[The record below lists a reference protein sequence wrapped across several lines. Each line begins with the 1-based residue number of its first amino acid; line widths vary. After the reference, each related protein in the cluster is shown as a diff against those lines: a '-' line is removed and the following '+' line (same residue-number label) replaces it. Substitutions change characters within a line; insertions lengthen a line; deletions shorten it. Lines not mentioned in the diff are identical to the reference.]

1 MRSRSARKIS
11 SEVKYSRARV
21 CWPNAVRVCMRGSP
35 EISSPVSPA
44 RPMIAFA
51 GSGAY
56 QNAMPIPSPFHDRT
70 SKLCTSYRWKD
81 WSGYAAVSS
90 YDTTHDR
97 EYFAFRESA
106 GLLDVTPLFKYE
118 VHGPDAAALLSR
130 MMVRDVSKLKVG
142 RVGYSCWCD
151 DYGKVIDDG
160 TVTRLGEDYYRV
172 TAAAPTLHW
181 LQTVGRGLRVTIED
195 STARLAALA
204 LQGPRS
210 REILRAASDADLD
223 ALKVFG
229 ATRARLDGLD
239 VWITR
244 TGFTGDLGYEVWV
257 ENAGALR
264 LWDALVDAGRPHG
277 IEPAG
282 LDALDVSR
290 IDAGLIL
297 LGVDYFSAPKVI
309 LEARKSTPFE
319 LGLGWIVDFDR
330 DRFPSFVG
338 RDALA
343 AEKKRGSA
351 WALVGLEVAWEALE
365 ALYESFSLPPSLP
378 ATARRDGLPV
388 YDDDGRQVGKVT
400 SHTWSPILKKYI
412 ALTSVHA
419 RYAAPGTVLQM
430 EHTVEFERRKVPA
443 KVAKTPFFD
452 PERKRKP

>member
-1 MRSRSARKIS
+1 
-11 SEVKYSRARV
+11 
-21 CWPNAVRVCMRGSP
+21 
-35 EISSPVSPA
+35 
-44 RPMIAFA
+44 MIASA
-51 GSGAY
+51 GPLGPPIAPV
-56 QNAMPIPSPFHDRT
+56 PIPTPFHERT

-106 GLLDVTPLFKYE
+106 GLLDVSPLFKYE
-118 VHGPDAAALLSR
+118 VYGPDATALLSR

-151 DYGKVIDDG
+151 DHGKVIDDG
-160 TVTRLGEDYYRV
+160 TVTRLDEDYYRV
-172 TAAAPTLHW
+172 TAADPTLHW
-181 LQTVGRGLRVTIED
+181 LQAVGRGLRVTVED
-195 STARLAALA
+195 STARLAAVA

-210 REILRAASDADLD
+210 REILRAASDADVD
-223 ALKVFG
+223 RLKFFG
-229 ATRARLDGLD
+229 ATRAKLAGLD

-244 TGFTGDLGYEVWV
+244 TGYTGDLGYEVWT
-257 ENAGALR
+257 EKAGALA
-264 LWDALVDAGRPHG
+264 LWDALLDAGRPHG
-277 IEPAG
+277 IAPAG

-290 IDAGLIL
+290 IEAGFIL
-297 LGVDYFSAPKVI
+297 LGIDYFSAPKVI

-319 LGLGWIVDFDR
+319 IGLGWAVDFER
-330 DRFPSFVG
+330 ARFPSFIG
-338 RDALA
+338 RDALE
-343 AEKKRGSA
+343 AERRRGSA

-388 YDDDGRQVGKVT
+388 YDEEGRQVGKVT

-412 ALTSVHA
+412 ALTSVEA
-419 RYAAPGTVLQM
+419 RYASPGTVLQM

-443 KVAKTPFFD
+443 TVVKTPFFD
-452 PERKRKP
+452 PPRKRQP

>member
-1 MRSRSARKIS
+1 MA
-11 SEVKYSRARV
+11 A
-21 CWPNAVRVCMRGSP
+21 NDTL
-35 EISSPVSPA
+35 
-44 RPMIAFA
+44 IAL
-51 GSGAY
+51 
-56 QNAMPIPSPFHDRT
+56 AMPIPSPFHERT

-81 WSGYAAVSS
+81 WSGYAAVAS
-90 YDTTHDR
+90 YDSTHER

-106 GLLDVTPLFKYE
+106 GLLDVSPLFKYE
-118 VHGPDAAALLSR
+118 VYGPDAAALLSR
-130 MMVRDVSKLKVG
+130 MMVRDVAKLKVG

-160 TVTRLGEDYYRV
+160 TVARLDEDYYRV
-172 TAAAPTLHW
+172 TAADPSLHW
-181 LQTVGRGLRVTIED
+181 LQAVGRGMRVTIED
-195 STARLAALA
+195 SSARLAVVA

-210 REILRAASDADLD
+210 REILRAALGADGAIAD
-223 ALKVFG
+223 RLKFFG
-229 ATRARLDGLD
+229 AVRGKLDGLD

-244 TGFTGDLGYEVWV
+244 TGYTGDLGYEVWT
-257 ENAGALR
+257 EKAGALR
-264 LWDALVDAGRPHG
+264 LWDALVAAGQPHG

-290 IDAGLIL
+290 IEAGFIL

-309 LEARKSTPFE
+309 LESRKSTPFE
-319 LGLGWIVDFDR
+319 LGLGWIVDFER
-330 DRFPSFVG
+330 SAFPTFIG
-338 RDALA
+338 REALA
-343 AEKKRGSA
+343 AEALRLRRTAASGTAFSWRASGAGRASGASRAAGPA

-388 YDDDGRQVGKVT
+388 YDDEGRQVGKVT

-419 RYAAPGTVLQM
+419 SHAAPGTVLQM

-443 KVAKTPFFD
+443 RVTKTPFFD
-452 PERKRKP
+452 PERKKKP

>member
-1 MRSRSARKIS
+1 
-11 SEVKYSRARV
+11 
-21 CWPNAVRVCMRGSP
+21 
-35 EISSPVSPA
+35 
-44 RPMIAFA
+44 
-51 GSGAY
+51 
-56 QNAMPIPSPFHDRT
+56 MPIPSPFHERT

-81 WSGYAAVSS
+81 WSGYAAVCS

-106 GLLDVTPLFKYE
+106 GLLDVSPLFKYE
-118 VHGPDAAALLSR
+118 VHGPDAAALLAR

-160 TVTRLGEDYYRV
+160 TVTRLDDDYYRV
-172 TAAAPTLHW
+172 TAADPTFHW
-181 LQTVGRGLRVTIED
+181 LQAVGRGMRVTIED
-195 STARLAALA
+195 SSARLAVAA

-210 REILRAASDADLD
+210 RDVLRAASDADMD
-223 ALKVFG
+223 GLKFFG

-244 TGFTGDLGYEVWV
+244 TGYTGDLGYEVWT
-257 ENAGALR
+257 EKDGALR
-264 LWDALVDAGRPHG
+264 LWDALIDAGRPHG
-277 IEPAG
+277 IAPAG
-282 LDALDVSR
+282 LDALDVTR
-290 IDAGLIL
+290 IEAGFIL
-297 LGVDYFSAPKVI
+297 SGVDYFSAPKTI

-319 LGLGWIVDFDR
+319 IGLGWIVDFER
-330 DRFPSFVG
+330 PRFPSFIG
-338 RDALA
+338 REALA
-343 AEKKRGSA
+343 AEKRRGSA

-419 RYAAPGTVLQM
+419 SHAAAGTILQM

-443 KVAKTPFFD
+443 KVLPTPFFD

>member
-1 MRSRSARKIS
+1 
-11 SEVKYSRARV
+11 
-21 CWPNAVRVCMRGSP
+21 
-35 EISSPVSPA
+35 
-44 RPMIAFA
+44 
-51 GSGAY
+51 
-56 QNAMPIPSPFHDRT
+56 MPIPSPFHERT
-70 SKLCTSYRWKD
+70 SRLCTSYRWKD
-81 WSGYAAVSS
+81 WSGYAAVCS

-106 GLLDVTPLFKYE
+106 GLLDASPLFKYE
-118 VHGPDAAALLSR
+118 VYGPDAVALLSR

-160 TVTRLGEDYYRV
+160 TVTRLDEDYYRV
-172 TAAAPTLHW
+172 TAADPTYHW
-181 LQTVGRGLRVTIED
+181 LQAVGRGMRVTIED
-195 STARLAALA
+195 SSARLAVLA

-210 REILRAASDADLD
+210 RDVLRAASDADMD
-223 ALKVFG
+223 GLKFFG

-244 TGFTGDLGYEVWV
+244 TGYTGDLGYEVWT
-257 ENAGALR
+257 ERDGALR
-264 LWDALVDAGRPHG
+264 LWDALIDSGRPHG

-282 LDALDVSR
+282 LDALDVAR
-290 IDAGLIL
+290 IEAGFIL
-297 LGVDYFSAPKVI
+297 SGVDYFSAPKTI

-319 LGLGWIVDFDR
+319 IGLGWIVDFER
-330 DRFPSFVG
+330 PRFPSFIG

-343 AEKKRGSA
+343 AEKRRGSA

-365 ALYESFSLPPSLP
+365 ALYESFSLPPNLP

-412 ALTSVHA
+412 ALTSVQASH
-419 RYAAPGTVLQM
+419 AAPGNILQM

-443 KVAKTPFFD
+443 KVLPTPFFD

>member
-1 MRSRSARKIS
+1 
-11 SEVKYSRARV
+11 
-21 CWPNAVRVCMRGSP
+21 
-35 EISSPVSPA
+35 
-44 RPMIAFA
+44 
-51 GSGAY
+51 
-56 QNAMPIPSPFHDRT
+56 MPIPSPFHERT
-70 SKLCTSYRWKD
+70 SKLCTSYRWKE
-81 WSGYAAVSS
+81 WSGYAAVCS

-106 GLLDVTPLFKYE
+106 GLLDVSPLFKYE
-118 VHGPDAAALLSR
+118 VYGPDAAALLSR

-160 TVTRLGEDYYRV
+160 TVTRLAEDYYRV
-172 TAAAPTLHW
+172 TAADPTLYW
-181 LQTVGRGLRVTIED
+181 LQAVGRGLRVTIED
-195 STARLAALA
+195 SSARLAVVA

-210 REILRAASDADLD
+210 REILRAASDADMD
-223 ALKVFG
+223 GLKFFG

-244 TGFTGDLGYEVWV
+244 TGYTGDLGYEVWV
-257 ENAGALR
+257 ERDGALR

-277 IEPAG
+277 IAPAG
-282 LDALDVSR
+282 LDALDVAR
-290 IDAGLIL
+290 IEAGFIL

-319 LGLGWIVDFDR
+319 IGLGWIVDFERADSS
-330 DRFPSFVG
+330 SFIG
-338 RDALA
+338 REALA
-343 AEKKRGSA
+343 AEAGIPANPANPASRRRGSA

-388 YDDDGRQVGKVT
+388 YDDGGRQVGKVT

-419 RYAAPGTVLQM
+419 GHAAPGTILQM
-430 EHTVEFERRKVPA
+430 EHTIEFERRKVPA
-443 KVAKTPFFD
+443 KVTKTPFFD
-452 PERKRKP
+452 PLRKRKP